1 MSKKAALQQQEQ
13 ELCPCSAKQE
23 QLCPFHATL
32 ERMEHPAVYELLQQ
46 SNDEKVSN
54 LVKELFHVVGEGKA
68 NLPDGITALLLVL
81 DTGVDF
87 FLAEF
92 SKELAKVSKN

>member
-1 MSKKAALQQQEQ
+1 MSKNPAVQQQEQ
-13 ELCPCSAKQE
+13 ELCPAKQE

-32 ERMEHPAVYELLQQ
+32 ERLEHPAVYDLLQQ
-46 SNDEKVSN
+46 SNDKNVSK

-81 DTGVDF
+81 DTGVEV

>member
-13 ELCPCSAKQE
+13 ELCP
-23 QLCPFHATL
+23 FHATL
-32 ERMEHPAVYELLQQ
+32 ERLEHPAVYELLQQ
-46 SNDEKVSN
+46 SNDENVSN

-68 NLPDGITALLLVL
+68 NRPDGITTLLLVL

-92 SKELAKVSKN
+92 FKELAKVSKN